1 MPRFDLKDR
10 DPAVPAKTIL
20 HPGGRERVFDL
31 PYDTEDPGD
40 IELLRK
46 HPLLVES
53 EIPELEAFEPLPEA
67 VEMDPHVRVS
77 KPKPSRKEVDD

>member
-10 DPAVPAKTIL
+10 DPAVPAKTTI

-46 HPLLVES
+46 HPLLAES
-53 EIPELEAFEPLPEA
+53 ETPAPEPAPEPEPEPVQTKA
-67 VEMDPHVRVS
+67 
-77 KPKPSRKEVDD
+77 KPSRKEVDD